1 MKNIRCY
8 NCQYIMG
15 VPDDTTETV
24 CPKCGAKLRLA
35 PPAAPRPEQM
45 APRAQAPQSPAPAP
59 VQAGTQQPVPAPA
72 PAPAAGNVAA
82 MLFNPNIPSY
92 FDGKL
97 RHLIGLNIVC
107 FLQLVFTLFIGTP
120 WVIIKRKKW
129 ILKHTIVRGQRLKLT
144 ARGSQLIG
152 CFIKW
157 FFLTFFTVG
166 IYALWIPIKYQQWY
180 ASHLEFD
187 GDPIPPMELPKRQRK
202 QMEKEAEKMRAQAQK
217 EAEKAAKKAAKG

>member
-1 MKNIRCY
+1 M
-8 NCQYIMG
+8 
-15 VPDDTTETV
+15 
-24 CPKCGAKLRLA
+24 
-35 PPAAPRPEQM
+35 
-45 APRAQAPQSPAPAP
+45 
-59 VQAGTQQPVPAPA
+59 
-72 PAPAAGNVAA
+72 
-82 MLFNPNIPSY
+82 
-92 FDGKL
+92 
-97 RHLIGLNIVC
+97 
-107 FLQLVFTLFIGTP
+107 FTLFIGTP

-217 EAEKAAKKAAKG
+217 EAEKAAKKAAKD